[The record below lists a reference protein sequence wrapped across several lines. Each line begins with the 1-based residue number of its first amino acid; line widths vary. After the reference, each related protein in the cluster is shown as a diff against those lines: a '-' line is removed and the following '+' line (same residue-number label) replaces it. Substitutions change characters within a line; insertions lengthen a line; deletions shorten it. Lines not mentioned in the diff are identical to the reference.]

1 VSAPILV
8 ITGTDTGVGKTVV
21 SAGLAKALVASGV
34 RTVAI
39 KPVESGTDDLAPSE
53 EDGALLARATGQ
65 ATPTRA
71 LTRLGAPVAPPVA
84 AELENVNLDDGA
96 WTRAVLEASMG
107 TDLVIVEGAGGLLSP
122 LSWDRTLLDL
132 AAIWGADA
140 VVVAPNR
147 LGVINHARLTL
158 AALRDAGVTPR
169 AVVLSEC
176 PTHDH
181 SMVSNA
187 ESLRR
192 LEPGIPIV
200 ELPWLP
206 APVDASTALAPLA
219 QELAP

>member
-1 VSAPILV
+1 MSAPVLV

-21 SAGLAKALVASGV
+21 SAGLAKALVAQGV
-34 RTVAI
+34 QTVAI
-39 KPVESGTDDLAPSE
+39 KPVESGTDDLGPHE

-65 ATPTRA
+65 AAPTRA

-84 AELENVNLDDGA
+84 AELEGVELDDGA
-96 WTRAVLEASMG
+96 WTRAVLEAAMA

-122 LSWDRTLLDL
+122 LSWKTTLLDL
-132 AAIWGADA
+132 AAIWGAEA
-140 VVVAPNR
+140 LVVAPNR
-147 LGVINHARLTL
+147 LGVISHTRLTL
-158 AALRDAGVTPR
+158 SALRDAGVPPR

-176 PTHDH
+176 PAQDE
-181 SMVSNA
+181 SIVSNA

-192 LEPGIPIV
+192 LEPKLPII

-206 APVDASTALAPLA
+206 EPRDASSALAPLA

>member
-1 VSAPILV
+1 MSAPIVV

-21 SAGLAKALVASGV
+21 SAGLAKALVARGV
-34 RTVAI
+34 QTVAI
-39 KPVESGTDDLAPSE
+39 KPVESGIDDLSPSE

-65 ATPTRA
+65 STPTRA

-84 AELENVNLDDGA
+84 AELEGAELDDGS

-107 TDLVIVEGAGGLLSP
+107 TDMVIVEGAGGLLSP
-122 LSWDRTLLDL
+122 LSWDTSLLDL
-132 AAIWGADA
+132 AAIWGAQA

-147 LGVINHARLTL
+147 LGVINHALLTL
-158 AALRDAGVTPR
+158 SALRDAGVTPR

-176 PTHDH
+176 ATTDD
-181 SMVSNA
+181 SIVSNA

-192 LEPGIPIV
+192 LEPELPIV
-200 ELPWLP
+200 ELPRLP
-206 APVDASTALAPLA
+206 TPIDASSALAPLA